1 MSIYKELEWR
11 GFIKQRTSPN
21 IESLLSHQ
29 RVTCYSGFDP
39 TARSLQ
45 VGNLVPLLA
54 LRHLQKAG
62 HTPILLMGGA
72 TGMIGDPSG
81 KGEERQLLTPEMV
94 RENLGH
100 IRSQMERF
108 FSFDGDNAAVVVNN
122 IDWTAKFSYLDFLRE
137 TGKHLTVKDMLEK
150 DSAKSRL
157 EREQSLSY
165 TEFSYMLLQA
175 HDFLHL
181 FDERG
186 CVLQVGGND
195 QWGNIT
201 LGIDLI
207 RKLRG
212 KEAFGLTFPLLTTAA
227 GEKVGKSAAGE
238 KIWLDAALTTPYK
251 FYQYFVNTKDAD
263 VVAYLKIFT
272 FLSREEITR
281 LEESTAKEPEQRLAQ
296 KTLARGITALVHGQD
311 AAGAAAKAS
320 EVIFS
325 EEIRSIPEP
334 VFCEVF
340 ADAPTKTLPA
350 ATLTQ
355 GLALADA
362 LISAGLAKS
371 RNEARRVVEQGVLY
385 INNRKA
391 TADCKI
397 TAADLIFDRW
407 LLLRKGK
414 RETCLLRFEPDASI

>member
-371 RNEARRVVEQGVLY
+371 RNEARRVVEQGGLY